1 MDENRLK
8 FIVSFCFLNTV
19 AKLTFNR
26 RLGDQ
31 TLPYGNPRWDPK
43 GLQYIFV
50 GFFSHGRPENGSG
63 PLRVTGGCAERRL
76 LKGAKCKL
84 AQANS

>member
-50 GFFSHGRPENGSG
+50 GFFFPWKTRKRERTPAGHGRM
-63 PLRVTGGCAERRL
+63 R
-76 LKGAKCKL
+76 
-84 AQANS
+84 